1 MAVIINRFGQGV
13 SVQDSTAKQMFKGG
27 GGVVNKIISSAKPI
41 VEKLHKAFF
50 TLPYQNP
57 KNVIVGGS
65 VPFSPVSGI
74 GTIGTAVSSGGRFL
88 QGLKKIGSYV
98 GIGKPQ
104 TIKQIGLNIAKFG
117 GAYTAGT
124 YAATGELP
132 KPSLRTL
139 VGYAGA
145 QLNLPATFFGAIHGL
160 GTKAY
165 SEILTK
171 ISNTQIPAPS
181 SPIDYFTNP
190 FPEIDFSKLQTPE
203 TNITLPATN
212 VQMPSYSPSLSVG
225 GGSSTGDILPLLLLL
240 LGGAGAVG
248 YVAGRK
254 KKKKKYK
261 KRKRR

>member
-1 MAVIINRFGQGV
+1 MAVIINKFGQGV
-13 SVQDSTAKQMFKGG
+13 SVQDSTQKRMFGG
-27 GGVVNKIISSAKPI
+27 GGVVSKVISAAKPI
-41 VEKLHKAFF
+41 TEKLHKAFF

-65 VPFSPVSGI
+65 VPFSPVSGLSAAGAAI
-74 GTIGTAVSSGGRFL
+74 SSGGRFL
-88 QGLKKIGSYV
+88 QGIKKIGSYV

-104 TIKQIGLNIAKFG
+104 TIKQIGINIAKFG

-139 VGYAGA
+139 AGYAGA

-165 SEILTK
+165 EGIITNMGK
-171 ISNTQIPAPS
+171 TQIPAPF
-181 SPIDYFTNP
+181 SPIDYFKNNQ
-190 FPEIDFSKLQTPE
+190 FPDFSGMKMPE
-203 TNITLPATN
+203 TNITMPATN

-225 GGSSTGDILPLLLLL
+225 GGGGSSDILPLLLLL
-240 LGGAGAVG
+240 LGGGAAAG
-248 YVAGRK
+248 YVLGRK
-254 KKKKKYK
+254 KRKKKYK